1 MKQNDLFVSSSTSIL
16 KASNLSDPKKRDLFT
31 KIAIAY
37 NISVAIDKKI
47 SYLIKPM
54 QLNKYDESDTVQ
66 AFSEIKDIMISES
79 LPHRYINFPLSLV
92 FEIESIIAL
101 VDDDDLSFDNN
112 RKDFEGIL
120 SQMDID
126 DNEVEVK
133 ELVFKLD
140 NYSLSFFSD
149 FNINALKA
157 LSYGQ

>member
-92 FEIESIIAL
+92 FEIESMIAL

>member
-37 NISVAIDKKI
+37 NISVAIGKKI

>member
-37 NISVAIDKKI
+37 NISVAIEKKI

-54 QLNKYDESDTVQ
+54 QLNKYDKNDTVQ
-66 AFSEIKDIMISES
+66 TFSEIKDIIISES

-126 DNEVEVK
+126 DNEVKVK